1 MKRLQHRMSKSGR
14 PIAAFFSSFHSRH
27 TTTHMPAGRAT
38 QAARKTY
45 WEFYKWYRKI
55 VQTRTY
61 RLLTS
66 CQWCHIRAHRK
77 RLSQR
82 AESVSSLSVSVPS
95 AGDRVP
101 NVLQSCQNGSLLWA
115 YPTAQATLQQH
126 SYSLQSALRPGITR
140 SCMTA
145 TPHVWFWHRLDLA
158 RTTLGA

>member
-1 MKRLQHRMSKSGR
+1 MSESGR
-14 PIAAFFSSFHSRH
+14 PIAAFFLAFIHDTLQH
-27 TTTHMPAGRAT
+27 TCQQDAQHK
-38 QAARKTY
+38 QLEKTY

-82 AESVSSLSVSVPS
+82 AESVSSLSVSVPP